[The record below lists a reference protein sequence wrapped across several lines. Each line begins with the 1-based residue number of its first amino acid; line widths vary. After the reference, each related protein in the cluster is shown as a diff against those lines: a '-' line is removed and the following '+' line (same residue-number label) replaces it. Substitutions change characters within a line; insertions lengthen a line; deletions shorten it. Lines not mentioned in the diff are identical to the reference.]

1 MKTSSELRTEARN
14 NLSKKFGEAIVI
26 SLLYFAITSA
36 INIASQFIPFAAIL
50 LLAVTV
56 PFSYALVMS
65 FLKLKRNDNFSYGDI
80 FSL

>member
-36 INIASQFIPFAAIL
+36 ISFW
-50 LLAVTV
+50 
-56 PFSYALVMS
+56 FSFTS
-65 FLKLKRNDNFSYGDI
+65 SPDRDISII
-80 FSL
+80 FSEKKSYMLRITEYGTFESKEN

>member
-36 INIASQFIPFAAIL
+36 INIASQYRFTID
-50 LLAVTV
+50 
-56 PFSYALVMS
+56 MS
-65 FLKLKRNDNFSYGDI
+65 Q
-80 FSL
+80 